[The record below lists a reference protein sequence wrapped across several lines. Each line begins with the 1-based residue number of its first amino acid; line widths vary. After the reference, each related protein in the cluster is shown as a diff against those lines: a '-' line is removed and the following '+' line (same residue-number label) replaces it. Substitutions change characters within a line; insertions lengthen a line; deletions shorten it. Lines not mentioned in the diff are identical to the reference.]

1 MPETHSGGT
10 KATAVATPAIELDR
24 RSRVMVKAPAT
35 AAATAITR
43 SIRFGAVRAVISR
56 FTSLAPNNEARIQ
69 AVPTTVAM
77 PISTVIADRFTS
89 RLSAML
95 SPKARLRMG
104 SINGATIMAPITT
117 AVLLEIRPRVAIT
130 AEQISSKK
138 NPREGLEEAMRAL

>member
-1 MPETHSGGT
+1 M
-10 KATAVATPAIELDR
+10 
-24 RSRVMVKAPAT
+24 
-35 AAATAITR
+35 
-43 SIRFGAVRAVISR
+43 RAVISR

-69 AVPTTVAM
+69 AVPTTVAT

-95 SPKARLRMG
+95 SPKARLRIG